1 MNSSN
6 VITDVVPATTSP
18 TLKLEW
24 DMYIK
29 RKRTGF
35 YQCIFLVP
43 FVEGAKVLYKLLWL
57 LAVVGSQCHKS
68 NALA

>member
-43 FVEGAKVLYKLLWL
+43 FVEGAKVLYKLL
-57 LAVVGSQCHKS
+57 
-68 NALA
+68 